1 MSDSLRPHGSYSP
14 WNSPGQNTGVGSL
27 SHLQGIF
34 PIQGSN
40 PDFPHCRW
48 IFYQLSHK
56 TSSRILECVA
66 YPSPVVLPDPGLEPG
81 SSALQMDSLPTE
93 LSGSPSHQ
101 ERPCIFYMWK
111 QIIYLLIFNIN
122 LLFMYLWQYC
132 IFIAAYMLS
141 LVAVSRGYSLV
152 VAPGLYSE

>member
-1 MSDSLRPHGSYSP
+1 
-14 WNSPGQNTGVGSL
+14 
-27 SHLQGIF
+27 
-34 PIQGSN
+34 
-40 PDFPHCRW
+40 
-48 IFYQLSHK
+48 
-56 TSSRILECVA
+56 
-66 YPSPVVLPDPGLEPG
+66 
-81 SSALQMDSLPTE
+81 
-93 LSGSPSHQ
+93 
-101 ERPCIFYMWK
+101 MWK